1 MIATGLRL
9 ENFRS
14 YRTLELK
21 FGPGVNVFSGHNA
34 QGKTNILEAIYICS
48 CARSHRTA
56 RDQELI
62 FRGASAYSIELDY
75 TLANGTEESIKLQ
88 YGTQSPDGR
97 PSNERRFWHN
107 RIRQERIADLYGL
120 FNAVIFAPEDL
131 MLVKEGP
138 IARRRFLDLLLA
150 QIRPRY
156 FAALQRFNRILK
168 QRNQLLKRLRD
179 QQPMTGSGAFI
190 ARPDLALDYALLDA
204 WDEQYADLMAELIGD
219 RFELTGRIRE
229 RAAVYHSLISGD
241 RETLDIR
248 YRTMS
253 GLKPEQSSEER
264 CSLIRR
270 RLEQLRRDDIVRGTT
285 SIGAH
290 RDDLDLRLDEQP
302 LKLFGSQGQ
311 QRTAVLAMKLA
322 ELAVFR
328 DLTGQ
333 TPVLLLDD
341 VMSELDRRRRQ
352 ALIAAMRDCQVMLTC
367 TDTEQVQEELRE
379 LAGGQPLSFFHV
391 DCSQVTALDTPG
403 GVPGD
408 TD

>member
-1 MIATGLRL
+1 MIATRL
-9 ENFRS
+9 QIENFRS
-14 YRTLELK
+14 YETLELD

-62 FRGASAYSIELDY
+62 HRGRPGYRIELDY
-75 TLANGTEESIKLQ
+75 VIADGTKETIELQ
-88 YGTQSPDGR
+88 YGTQIQDGR
-97 PSNERRFWHN
+97 PTNERRFWHN
-107 RIRQERIADLYGL
+107 HIRQERIADLYGL

-138 IARRRFLDLLLA
+138 VARRRFLDLLLS

-156 FAALQRFNRILK
+156 FATLQRFNRVLK
-168 QRNQLLKRLRD
+168 QRNQLLKQLRD
-179 QQPMTGSGAFI
+179 QQSMTRSGAFI
-190 ARPDLALDYALLDA
+190 ATPDLALDYALLDV
-204 WDEQYADLMAELIGD
+204 WDEQYAGHMSELIGE
-219 RFELTGRIRE
+219 RFELTERIRE
-229 RAAVYHSLISGD
+229 HAAIYHGLISGD
-241 RETLDIR
+241 REALDIR

-253 GLKPEQSSEER
+253 GLKPEQSAAER
-264 CSLIRR
+264 MALILR
-270 RLEQLRRDDIVRGTT
+270 RLGQLRRDDVVRGST

-290 RDDLDLRLDEQP
+290 RDDLDLRLNDQP
-302 LKLFGSQGQ
+302 LKLYGSQGQ

-367 TDTEQVQEELRE
+367 TDTEQVQGELRE
-379 LAGGQPLSFFHV
+379 LAGGQPLRFFHV
-391 DCSQVTALDTPG
+391 DSSRVTTLDAAEKA
-403 GVPGD
+403 D
-408 TD
+408 

>member
-1 MIATGLRL
+1 MLATRL
-9 ENFRS
+9 QIENFRS
-14 YRTLELK
+14 YETLELD

-62 FRGASAYSIELDY
+62 HRGASGYRIELDY
-75 TLANGTEESIKLQ
+75 TIADGTEETIELQ
-88 YGTQSPDGR
+88 YGTQSQDGR
-97 PSNERRFWHN
+97 SVNERHFWHN

-138 IARRRFLDLLLA
+138 VARRRFLDLLLS

-179 QQPMTGSGAFI
+179 QQATTRSGAFL
-190 ARPDLALDYALLDA
+190 ATPDLALDYALLDA
-204 WDEQYADLMAELIGD
+204 WDEQYAGLMSELIED

-229 RAAVYHSLISGD
+229 RAAVYHGLISGE

-253 GLKPEQSSEER
+253 GLKPEQSTGER
-264 CSLIRR
+264 TSLIRR
-270 RLEQLRRDDIVRGTT
+270 RLGQLRRDDVLRGST

-302 LKLFGSQGQ
+302 LKLYGSQGQ

-367 TDTEQVQEELRE
+367 TDTEQVRGELRE
-379 LAGGQPLSFFHV
+379 LAGGQPLRFFHV
-391 DCSQVTALDTPG
+391 DCSQVTPLEAPG
-403 GVPGD
+403 E